1 MVIEWFVLTEV
12 IIVLKR
18 GSEDPQWTVWK
29 LSYYLELPLRRVFLE
44 DLYGAGGASGSGAG
58 ASSTTGS
65 GAGASSTTG
74 STTGSGAGAGA
85 AGAGAA
91 FLPPN
96 RSPNLDIAFI
106 EYF

>member
-1 MVIEWFVLTEV
+1 M
-12 IIVLKR
+12 
-18 GSEDPQWTVWK
+18 
-29 LSYYLELPLRRVFLE
+29 SYYLELPLRRVFLE
-44 DLYGAGGASGSGAG
+44 DLYGAGETSGSGAG

>member
-1 MVIEWFVLTEV
+1 
-12 IIVLKR
+12 
-18 GSEDPQWTVWK
+18 
-29 LSYYLELPLRRVFLE
+29 LEPPLRSVFLE

-65 GAGASSTTG
+65 TTG
-74 STTGSGAGAGA
+74 SGA

-106 EYF
+106 EYFYLFIRQQVLQTHQESSYSFS